1 MGTKKSTAS
10 SPSERNRITASLA
23 VARAIELADAAG
35 ISAVTM
41 RKLAESLGIEAMS
54 LYHHVANK
62 EALLDAMVDQIFA
75 EIELPVIGG
84 EWQGEMLR
92 RARSA
97 REVLLR
103 HRWAIGLMDSRTSP
117 GPATLRHHEAVVGC
131 CRSAG
136 FSVRQTAHAFA
147 IIDSFLYGFVLQEVA
162 IPVSEGSEVA
172 DVMDEIVPPETLAEL
187 PYLAELAEQVVTR
200 PDYSFAASFEVG
212 LALVLDGLG
221 AQITSPP

>member
-1 MGTKKSTAS
+1 MA
-10 SPSERNRITASLA
+10 AA
-23 VARAIELADAAG
+23 VELADTDGVA
-35 ISAVTM
+35 AVTM
-41 RKLAESLGIEAMS
+41 RKLAESLHIEAMS
-54 LYHHVANK
+54 LYHHIANK
-62 EALLDAMVDQIFA
+62 EALLDAMVDRVFS
-75 EIELPVIGG
+75 EIDVPIIGRDWR
-84 EWQGEMLR
+84 EEMLR
-92 RARSA
+92 RSRSA
-97 REVLLR
+97 RDVLLR

-172 DVMDEIVPPETLAEL
+172 EVMDEIVPPDTLAEL